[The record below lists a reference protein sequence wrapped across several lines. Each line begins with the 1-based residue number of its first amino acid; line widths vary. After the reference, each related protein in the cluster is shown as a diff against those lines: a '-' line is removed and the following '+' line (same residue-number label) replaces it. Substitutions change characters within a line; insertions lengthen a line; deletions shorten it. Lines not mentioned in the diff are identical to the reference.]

1 MPQAKIFFASKETR
15 FLQISSILSDIVT
28 VTESFL
34 KFGYQLLPRFFG
46 GGLFVEVIADRSHK
60 IVLTL

>member
-15 FLQISSILSDIVT
+15 FLQISSILSDIFT

-34 KFGYQLLPRFFG
+34 KVWLSIIAEVLC